1 MTHLSGGG
9 KGRTMKERGGGGE
22 VRSGGGRGGK
32 RGRKM
37 EEGGTREGE
46 EDGGKPEAGN
56 LGPPVLIFNIG
67 FNYTC
72 GAWQRKTRTPK
83 RVTTLKYVFKSVE
96 EIPNLLP
103 LDSVFIPPL
112 NAVHDLQQR
121 SATSTR
127 AFNFCRS
134 PVVLAVPDERLEWGG
149 GGERGSH

>member
-1 MTHLSGGG
+1 MEGEGRTVK
-9 KGRTMKERGGGGE
+9 KGRGRGE
-22 VRSGGGRGGK
+22 VRSGGGRGGNRWRRK
-32 RGRKM
+32 RGRRKK
-37 EEGGTREGE
+37 EEGGTREGKE
-46 EDGGKPEAGN
+46 EGGKPEAGN
-56 LGPPVLIFNIG
+56 LDPPVLIFNIG

-127 AFNFCRS
+127 AFNFCRG
-134 PVVLAVPDERLEWGG
+134 PMVLAVPDERLDGG
-149 GGERGSH
+149 